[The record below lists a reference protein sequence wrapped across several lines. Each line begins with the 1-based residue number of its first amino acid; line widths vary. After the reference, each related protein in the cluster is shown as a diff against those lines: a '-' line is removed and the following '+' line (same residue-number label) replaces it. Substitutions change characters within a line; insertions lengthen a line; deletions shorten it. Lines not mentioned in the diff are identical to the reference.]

1 MSETDIRAT
10 APSPG
15 ADPGTTTSAA
25 PAPVTHNVP
34 LVFTSLLLGMLIVS
48 LGQMIFATA
57 LPTIVADLGGVDRMS
72 WVITVYLLTM
82 TIGLPVYGK
91 LGDQIG
97 RKPLFVTA
105 ILLFSAGSLLGA
117 VAWDIDLLIVARAIQ
132 GLGGGGL
139 MVLSQAIVADVVP
152 ARQRGRYMG
161 VLGAVFGLSSVLGP
175 LLGGFFT
182 EGPGWRW
189 ALWFNLPVCLV
200 ALVVAVVWL
209 RLPNRGAG
217 RRTDWPG
224 TVLMATGTTALILI
238 SSWGGNRYS
247 WTDPMILGMGA
258 VFLVCA
264 VAFVLVESRSEHPL
278 IPMTLFA
285 ERNFSLATGAGLLV
299 GVAMFGCM
307 AYLPT
312 YIQMVHGLGPTAAG
326 LMMTPMMA
334 GMMGT
339 SIVVG
344 NIVSRTGRY
353 KWYPVVGTVIMAAGL
368 WLIGSL
374 EAGDTLVHLGVV
386 LFVFG
391 FGLGLCMQL
400 LVLIVQNTFP
410 ITVVGTATASN
421 NFFRQIGGTMGS
433 AIVGSLFVS
442 RLADLMGERVP
453 AAAAELGPEGAAV
466 AETFSNGSGAANSM
480 SPEILAALPGPLHDA
495 IVSSYNDALV
505 PIYHVVVPLILV
517 ATVLLLFVREDT
529 LKETVD

>member
-1 MSETDIRAT
+1 MTD
-10 APSPG
+10 
-15 ADPGTTTSAA
+15 TTSPSTQERAEPDA
-25 PAPVTHNVP
+25 TPATPQHNVP
-34 LVFTSLLLGMLIVS
+34 LVFTSLMLGMLIVS

-97 RKPLFVTA
+97 RKPLFVIA

-117 VAWDIDLLIVARAIQ
+117 LAWSIDVLIVARAVQ

-161 VLGAVFGLSSVLGP
+161 IMGAVFGLSSVLGP

-189 ALWFNLPVCLV
+189 ALWFNLPICFI
-200 ALVVAVVWL
+200 ALIVSVIYL
-209 RLPNRGAG
+209 HLPRRGAG
-217 RRTDWPG
+217 RQTDWVG
-224 TVLMATGTTALILI
+224 TVLMATGTTALILV
-238 SSWGGNRYS
+238 SSWGGHRFE
-247 WTDPMILGMGA
+247 WTDPVILGLG
-258 VFLVCA
+258 VLFLVSA
-264 VAFVLVESRSEHPL
+264 IAFVLVELRTSDPL
-278 IPMTLFA
+278 IPMTLFR
-285 ERNFSLATGAGLLV
+285 ERNYTLTTAAGLII
-299 GVAMFGCM
+299 GVAMFGCL
-307 AYLPT
+307 AYMPT
-312 YIQMVHGLGPTAAG
+312 YIQMVHGLSPTAAG
-326 LMMTPMMA
+326 LMMTPMMV

-353 KWYPVVGTVIMAAGL
+353 KWYPVAGTVVMAVGL

-374 EAGDTLVHLGVV
+374 HSGDSLVHLGGV

-400 LVLIVQNTFP
+400 LVLIVQNSFP
-410 ITVVGTATASN
+410 IAIVGTATASN
-421 NFFRQIGGTMGS
+421 NFFRQIGGTLGS
-433 AIVGSLFVS
+433 AVVGTVFVS
-442 RLADLMGERVP
+442 RLADLLGERIPV
-453 AAAAELGPEGAAV
+453 AAQTMGPEGAEA
-466 AETFSNGSGAANSM
+466 AAGFADGSGAANSM
-480 SPEILAALPGPLHDA
+480 SPEILAGLPGPLHDA
-495 IVSSYNDALV
+495 IVSAYNDALV
-505 PIYHVVVPLILV
+505 PIYHVVVPLLVV
-517 ATVLLLFVREDT
+517 ATVMLMFIREDK
-529 LKETVD
+529 LKETID

>member
-1 MSETDIRAT
+1 MTETPT
-10 APSPG
+10 APAGP
-15 ADPGTTTSAA
+15 AA
-25 PAPVTHNVP
+25 PAEATGEQSHNVP

-48 LGQMIFATA
+48 LGQMIFSTA
-57 LPTIVADLGGVDRMS
+57 LPTIVADLGGVDKMS

-97 RKPLFVTA
+97 RKPLFVVA
-105 ILLFSAGSLLGA
+105 ILLFSVGSLLGA
-117 VAWDIDLLIVARAIQ
+117 LAWNIDVLIASRAIQ

-161 VLGAVFGLSSVLGP
+161 VMGAVFGLSSVLGP

-189 ALWFNLPVCLV
+189 GLWFNLPVCAL
-200 ALVVAVVWL
+200 ALVVAL
-209 RLPNRGAG
+209 AFLKLPRRGAG
-217 RRTDWPG
+217 SRTDWVG
-224 TVLMATGTTALILI
+224 TLFMATGTTALILV
-238 SSWGGNRYS
+238 SSWGGHRYE
-247 WTDPMILGMGA
+247 WTDPIILGLA
-258 VFLVCA
+258 ALFVVCA
-264 VAFVLVESRSEHPL
+264 VVFVRVELRVEDPL

-285 ERNFSLATGAGLLV
+285 ERNFALTTAAGLLI
-299 GVAMFGCM
+299 GVAMFGSIT
-307 AYLPT
+307 YLPT

-353 KWYPVVGTVIMAAGL
+353 KWYPVVGTIVMAVGM

-374 EAGDTLVHLGVV
+374 NADDTLVHLGVV

-400 LVLIVQNTFP
+400 LVLIVQNSFP
-410 ITVVGTATASN
+410 VTMVGTATASN
-421 NFFRQIGGTMGS
+421 NFFRQIGGTLGS
-433 AIVGSLFVS
+433 AIVGTVFVS
-442 RLADLMGERVP
+442 RLGDLMGQRIPE
-453 AAAAELGPEGAAV
+453 AAASMGPAGAEAA
-466 AETFSNGSGAANSM
+466 ATFSESSGAANSM
-480 SPEILAALPGPLHDA
+480 SPEILAHLPGPIHDA

-505 PIYHVVVPLILV
+505 PIFHLIVPLILLG
-517 ATVLLLFVREDT
+517 TVLLLFLREDA
-529 LKETVD
+529 LKETID